1 MERQE
6 HNKITEW
13 LEGLQRESWQ
23 LELIVS
29 GFTIFLLL
37 QLVNVMPDLFPS
49 FNKHTN
55 FSTDIRVAIIT
66 FLVAIMYAAFTLL
79 GSLLLHIFLRGF
91 WIAVIGLRSVQQETD
106 FDTFNYSPH
115 FTNKLKQLVPSLD
128 KLIIRID
135 NLASVVFAF
144 AFLLAF
150 MFLSLAWWVLILNTI
165 GLFIQM
171 FIDYLDNGFLK
182 EALSWFFNFLW
193 VFLFVSSIIYL
204 IDTLTLGF
212 FKKYQKIAKIYY
224 PFYRLWGWVTLAGIY
239 RSIYYSLANRFSKST
254 VGLLLFIFL
263 FLIGLYPFHRIT
275 FYKYFPDY
283 TSNAKMMS
291 YSCYDNLRGDDG
303 GIWTASIA
311 SDVVNA
317 EYLPLFIRYSV
328 KHNEVLDSLCTDY
341 TPTKS
346 SIFVSGIHKGF
357 RDPYYAEEDADK
369 LLTCLSRLYSV
380 YVDDSLYT
388 DLEFFFYSYPNHKTH
403 GLRTMIY
410 TGNLPEG
417 KNTIR
422 IARKKLNDN
431 KKIDEED
438 WTEIPFWLESRE

>member
-106 FDTFNYSPH
+106 FD
-115 FTNKLKQLVPSLD
+115 
-128 KLIIRID
+128 
-135 NLASVVFAF
+135 
-144 AFLLAF
+144 
-150 MFLSLAWWVLILNTI
+150 NTI

-410 TGNLPEG
+410 TGDLPEG

-422 IARKKLNDN
+422 IARKRLNDN